1 MSFSSEFR
9 ARIVRNVRGLVNVYE
24 TSVGNRCLERTQT
37 QNILLRDPVT
47 LDIM

>member
-9 ARIVRNVRGLVNVYE
+9 AQIVRNACGLVNVHE
-24 TSVGNRCLERTQT
+24 TSVGNRCLELTQT